1 MNTRLHPGRCSP
13 CLTGTFVF
21 LLARRYSPPQLRSP
35 FPLQSLITVFFHRR
49 PPPTVSQPV
58 GAESATPVAER
69 PGESDLLS
77 SDEEPDSQ
85 GPLYAA
91 DSQPMGIPTASEG
104 IPFPHLS
111 PSRCLLHTLRS
122 PLALHK
128 LTFPADFAGL
138 KAAEDDPP
146 SPMSMGDEEDG
157 EDGVPPD
164 PYTSNRV
171 PVGHAVWGPNGV
183 APCDLQPQEGNPM
196 PFCCIFLM

>member
-1 MNTRLHPGRCSP
+1 
-13 CLTGTFVF
+13 
-21 LLARRYSPPQLRSP
+21 
-35 FPLQSLITVFFHRR
+35 
-49 PPPTVSQPV
+49 
-58 GAESATPVAER
+58 
-69 PGESDLLS
+69 
-77 SDEEPDSQ
+77 
-85 GPLYAA
+85 
-91 DSQPMGIPTASEG
+91 MGIPTASEG

>member
-104 IPFPHLS
+104 IPKVSPIFHPHDACSTHYDRLWRFTNS
-111 PSRCLLHTLRS
+111 PFLLIS
-122 PLALHK
+122 QA
-128 LTFPADFAGL
+128 
-138 KAAEDDPP
+138 
-146 SPMSMGDEEDG
+146 
-157 EDGVPPD
+157 
-164 PYTSNRV
+164 
-171 PVGHAVWGPNGV
+171 
-183 APCDLQPQEGNPM
+183 
-196 PFCCIFLM
+196 